1 MNAKPELPEEVKRAE
16 SPEKK
21 KRRWLALALAVA
33 MILAVWKFWLPYWG
47 INAQALRQMP
57 RLHQGDYTQEVA
69 VFSGQSKSV
78 ATSGCGAVCMAMAI
92 SYLHHTQVSPQD
104 LFAWAYDQGFYYGDG
119 LGHEALTAMAEKYG
133 LHSQWIDNDQ
143 LGQVRSAL
151 EKGYPV
157 VAHMGPG
164 TFTKGGHYIL
174 LRGVEG
180 EEVLVNDPQSEAL
193 SQQPHSLED
202 IRRQLRRENCFMI
215 VKP

>member
-1 MNAKPELPEEVKRAE
+1 
-16 SPEKK
+16 
-21 KRRWLALALAVA
+21 
-33 MILAVWKFWLPYWG
+33 
-47 INAQALRQMP
+47 
-57 RLHQGDYTQEVA
+57 
-69 VFSGQSKSV
+69 
-78 ATSGCGAVCMAMAI
+78 MAMAI
-92 SYLHHTQVSPQD
+92 SYLRHTQVSPQD

-180 EEVLVNDPQSEAL
+180 EDVLVNDPQSEAL

-202 IRRQLRRENCFMI
+202 IRRQLRREDCFMI

>member
-1 MNAKPELPEEVKRAE
+1 MNAKPELPEEVKGAE

-92 SYLHHTQVSPQD
+92 SYLRHTQVSPQD

-143 LGQVRSAL
+143 DRCAPPWKRDTRWWPTWGRAPS
-151 EKGYPV
+151 P
-157 VAHMGPG
+157 
-164 TFTKGGHYIL
+164 
-174 LRGVEG
+174 RGATI
-180 EEVLVNDPQSEAL
+180 SCCEAW
-193 SQQPHSLED
+193 
-202 IRRQLRRENCFMI
+202 RGRTCW
-215 VKP
+215 

>member
-1 MNAKPELPEEVKRAE
+1 MKGNTEF
-16 SPEKK
+16 PEKTKQDESLEK
-21 KRRWLALALAVA
+21 KRRRWFALALVAAV
-33 MILAVWKFWLPYWG
+33 LLGVWKFWMPYWG
-47 INAQALRQMP
+47 INAQTLRQMP
-57 RLHQGDYTQEVA
+57 RLNQGDYTQEVA

-92 SYLHHTQVSPQD
+92 SYLRHRQVSPQD
-104 LFAWAYDQGFYYGDG
+104 LFSWAYDQGFYYGDG

-133 LHSQWIDNDQ
+133 LHSQWIGNDR
-143 LGQVRSAL
+143 LDDVRAAL

-180 EEVLVNDPQSEAL
+180 EAVLVNDPQSEAL
-193 SQQPHSLED
+193 SQQPHNLED
-202 IRRQLRRENCFMI
+202 ICRQLRRENCFMI
-215 VKP
+215 IKP

>member
-1 MNAKPELPEEVKRAE
+1 M
-16 SPEKK
+16 
-21 KRRWLALALAVA
+21 
-33 MILAVWKFWLPYWG
+33 
-47 INAQALRQMP
+47 
-57 RLHQGDYTQEVA
+57 
-69 VFSGQSKSV
+69 
-78 ATSGCGAVCMAMAI
+78 
-92 SYLHHTQVSPQD
+92 
-104 LFAWAYDQGFYYGDG
+104 
-119 LGHEALTAMAEKYG
+119 
-133 LHSQWIDNDQ
+133 
-143 LGQVRSAL
+143 RSAL

-180 EEVLVNDPQSEAL
+180 EDVLVNDPQSEAL